1 MEVIIYGII
10 FVSILVLIYFVIS
23 MRQTVIVYEEPVSR
37 WPWPITLYNWWPY
50 WNGSYG
56 NSYGGGSYGGSYAN
70 GTMHQKGHRV
80 PHQESRPWGGAS
92 RYANGSAPS
101 RNGGHS
107 GGHGGG
113 HAGGHSGGNSGGH
126 GGGHVGGGHR

>member
-10 FVSILVLIYFVIS
+10 FVSILVLIYFVLS
-23 MRQTVIVYEEPVSR
+23 MRQTVIVYEEPVSW
-37 WPWPITLYNWWPY
+37 WPWTITSYNWWPY

-70 GTMHQKGHRV
+70 GTMHQKGHRA

-92 RYANGSAPS
+92 RHANVSAPS
-101 RNGGHS
+101 RGGPSGH

-113 HAGGHSGGNSGGH
+113 P
-126 GGGHVGGGHR
+126 GGHR